1 MNLDVTRDLNFEKF
15 THFYEPIKGRRYA
28 YGMDMQGFN
37 LELTY
42 ELCKNHGF
50 EPSYPKGA
58 KFVVVLTH
66 DVDNVYPSWG
76 IIKYYL
82 KRNPAKAF
90 LYFLGKAT
98 SSLRPFL
105 NMTAL
110 ENVMC
115 GALFGRAEPA
125 DLEEAREDAL
135 YYLDFVGL
143 KERADVLVKNMT
155 LVERKFVEVAT
166 ALNAKPK
173 VLLIDEVV
181 AGLNPTETREA
192 MEMIRR
198 IRDELGITVFWVE
211 HVMRAVMGTVERI
224 IVLHHG
230 EKIAEGT
237 PEEVAKDPK
246 VIDAYLGERYMF

>member
-1 MNLDVTRDLNFEKF
+1 MLEGRKVTKYFGGLAALKNVDFEVR
-15 THFYEPIKGRRYA
+15 KGELVGLIGPNGA
-28 YGMDMQGFN
+28 GKTTLFN
-37 LELTY
+37 CITGVY
-42 ELCKNHGF
+42 KPTSGRIYF
-50 EPSYPKGA
+50 EGKDITGLKPHKICRM
-58 KFVVVLTH
+58 
-66 DVDNVYPSWG
+66 G
-76 IIKYYL
+76 ITRTFQL
-82 KRNPAKAF
+82 V
-90 LYFLGKAT
+90 
-98 SSLRPFL
+98 RPFL

-115 GALFGRAEPA
+115 GALFGRSEPA

-143 KERADVLVKNMT
+143 KERKDVLVKNMT

-166 ALNAKPK
+166 ALNTQPK

-181 AGLNPTETREA
+181 AGLNPTETQRA
-192 MEMIRR
+192 MEMIKR
-198 IRDELGITVFWVE
+198 IRDDLGITVFWVE